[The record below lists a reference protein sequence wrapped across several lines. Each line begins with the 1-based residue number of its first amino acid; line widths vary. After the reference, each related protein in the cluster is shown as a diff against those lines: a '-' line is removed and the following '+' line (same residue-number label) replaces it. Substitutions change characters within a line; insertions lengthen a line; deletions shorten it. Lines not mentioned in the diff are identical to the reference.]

1 MAKYDVIVDCSA
13 TMTLEVEAESQKD
26 ANDRVERLLAMGT
39 GWFADDH
46 RNDWVF
52 VDPCVYRDNEDDE
65 DDDE

>member
-13 TMTLEVEAESQKD
+13 TMALEVEAESQKD
-26 ANDRVERLLAMGT
+26 ANDRVERILAMGT

-52 VDPCVYRDNEDDE
+52 VDPCVYRDNEDE
-65 DDDE
+65 ESDDE